1 MRKSDASQLRCPV
14 YLFFPDRAML
24 STSRTQAEERRM
36 NRIAIALACAL
47 LATSAAPVTA
57 GPLSPLHSKCIAQAE
72 SSMPDMIQC
81 SEEEAERQDARLNV
95 AYKAAMARVENKDAL
110 RSAQRKWIVARN
122 KACADDGGGQAGM
135 LNATECV
142 AIRSAR
148 RANELEQMK

>member
-1 MRKSDASQLRCPV
+1 
-14 YLFFPDRAML
+14 
-24 STSRTQAEERRM
+24 M
-36 NRIAIALACAL
+36 NRITIALACAL
-47 LATSAAPVTA
+47 LATSAASVAA

-110 RSAQRKWIVARN
+110 RAAQRKWIVSRN